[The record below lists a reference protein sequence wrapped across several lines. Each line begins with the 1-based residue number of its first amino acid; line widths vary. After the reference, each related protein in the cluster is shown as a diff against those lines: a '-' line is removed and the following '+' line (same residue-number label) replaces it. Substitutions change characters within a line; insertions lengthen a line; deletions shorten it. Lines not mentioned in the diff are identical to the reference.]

1 MLVCTVYLT
10 LLSSPPLFPAYDC
23 EFYNK
28 GKRLSGVLCSN
39 NFELCGLKV
48 LPICSSGE
56 RSIQADHLQGQDDT
70 CCSQRL
76 RWVRVPPHQHHS
88 RSPVSVHDD
97 AWPQQS
103 PSSRWVTSVHTAG
116 FHVILSCQVFAPMIL
131 NYGKTQATVAEKL
144 YGSIF

>member
-1 MLVCTVYLT
+1 MLVYTVYLT
-10 LLSSPPLFPAYDC
+10 LLSSPLFFPAYDC

-28 GKRLSGVLCSN
+28 GKHLSGVVLCLS

-76 RWVRVPPHQHHS
+76 RWVRVPQHQHHP

-103 PSSRWVTSVHTAG
+103 PSSWWVTSVHTAG
-116 FHVILSCQVFAPMIL
+116 FDFMPSCPVRAL
-131 NYGKTQATVAEKL
+131 L
-144 YGSIF
+144 L